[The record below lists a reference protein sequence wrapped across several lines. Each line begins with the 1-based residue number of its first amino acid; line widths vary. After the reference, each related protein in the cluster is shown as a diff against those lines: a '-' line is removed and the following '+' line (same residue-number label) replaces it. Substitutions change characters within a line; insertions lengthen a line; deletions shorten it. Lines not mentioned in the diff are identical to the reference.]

1 MARSSR
7 ALKAT
12 PPVRLMR
19 RTEMAFREKD
29 LVLFPAASGLLPI
42 DENLLPNNRS
52 FMNLFFFFLFSL
64 ERRERAIQSNCERD
78 D

>member
-19 RTEMAFREKD
+19 TTEMAFREKD
-29 LVLFPAASGLLPI
+29 LVLFPASELLLV
-42 DENLLPNNRS
+42 DENLLSNMCS
-52 FMNLFFFFLFSL
+52 FMNQSSAFSL
-64 ERRERAIQSNCERD
+64 ILDRRESNSI
-78 D
+78 